1 MAIAASDRPTP
12 VPNPADAVA
21 VADTNDLDRSMH
33 ALVERLRATFATGRT
48 RPVAWR
54 KAQFRAILAMLHD
67 REDDILEALA
77 ADSGKPAIEGWIS
90 DSAAIVREVSYIHDH
105 VEKWM
110 RPERASLP
118 AVLMPGRA
126 KVVREP
132 LGVVLVIAPWNYP
145 VALLLRPFAS
155 AIAAGNAVVGKPSEV
170 TANTSA
176 MLARIVPE
184 FLDPEAIAVVEGAVP
199 QTTALLNQRFD
210 HILYTGNGRVGRVV
224 MEAAARH
231 LTPVTLELGGKSPT
245 IVAADADIA
254 QAARQVAFGKFF
266 NAGQT
271 CIAPDYILVEE
282 AVHDAFL
289 DELTR
294 TVRGFYGD
302 DPKGSPDY
310 ARIVNEHH
318 HRRLAALLDAG
329 GFERVVFGGQRDE
342 GERYLAPTVLDGVSP
357 DAEVMADEIFGPI
370 LPVLRVG
377 SIDEAIAFVNARPKP
392 LALYLFTR
400 SEATE
405 RRVVARTSSGAV
417 DVNVVAQHWG
427 VPQLPFGGVG
437 ASGMGAYHGRHG
449 FETFSHR
456 KPVLAKDPR
465 LDPRL
470 LQPPYTPRR
479 QKLLRSLVPLGTK
492 RRRG

>member
-1 MAIAASDRPTP
+1 MSD
-12 VPNPADAVA
+12 
-21 VADTNDLDRSMH
+21 
-33 ALVERLRATFATGRT
+33 LVERLRATYATGRT

-54 KAQFRAILAMLHD
+54 EAQLRAILAMLRD
-67 REDDILEALA
+67 REDDILGALA

-90 DSAAIVREVSYIHDH
+90 DSAAIAREVTYVHDH
-105 VEKWM
+105 LERWM

-126 KVVREP
+126 RIVREP

-170 TANTSA
+170 TPATSA
-176 MLARIVPE
+176 TLARIVPE
-184 FLDPEAIAVVEGAVP
+184 FLDTDAIAVVEGAVP
-199 QTTALLNQRFD
+199 ETTALLEQRFD
-210 HILYTGNGRVGRVV
+210 HVLYTGNGRVGRVV
-224 MEAAARH
+224 MEAAAKH

-245 IVAADADIA
+245 IVAADADLA

-282 AVHDAFL
+282 PVHDAFL

-302 DPKGSPDY
+302 DPKTSPDY
-310 ARIVNEHH
+310 GRIVNQQH
-318 HRRLAALLDAG
+318 HRRLSALLDAG
-329 GFERVVFGGQRDE
+329 GFDRVVMGGERDE
-342 GERYLAPTVLDGVSP
+342 ADRYLAPTVLDGVSP
-357 DAEVMADEIFGPI
+357 DSEVMADEIFGPI
-370 LPVLRVG
+370 LPVLSVG
-377 SIDEAIAFVNARPKP
+377 SVDEAIAFVNVRPKP

-427 VPQLPFGGVG
+427 APQLPFGGVG

-465 LDPRL
+465 MDPRL
-470 LQPPYTPRR
+470 LQPPYTARR